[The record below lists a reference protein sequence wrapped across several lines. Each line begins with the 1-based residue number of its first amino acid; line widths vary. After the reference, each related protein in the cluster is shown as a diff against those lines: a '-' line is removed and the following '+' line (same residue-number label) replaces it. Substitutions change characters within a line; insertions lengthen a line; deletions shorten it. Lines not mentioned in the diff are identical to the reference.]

1 MEWTPSRRRPP
12 WRAWL
17 GTVVVLVVFG
27 LVTVAWIR
35 DVPDASVELRADMFL
50 LLVLMV
56 AVLGYTLEGAAPS
69 RSPESR
75 QGSTGTSNRVL
86 LVVMRTRRSRRVRPG
101 GRTAR

>member
-1 MEWTPSRRRPP
+1 MQRAPARWRPP

-27 LVTVAWIR
+27 MVTVAWIQ

-56 AVLGYTLEGAAPS
+56 AVLGYTLEGG
-69 RSPESR
+69 
-75 QGSTGTSNRVL
+75 GSE
-86 LVVMRTRRSRRVRPG
+86 P
-101 GRTAR
+101 